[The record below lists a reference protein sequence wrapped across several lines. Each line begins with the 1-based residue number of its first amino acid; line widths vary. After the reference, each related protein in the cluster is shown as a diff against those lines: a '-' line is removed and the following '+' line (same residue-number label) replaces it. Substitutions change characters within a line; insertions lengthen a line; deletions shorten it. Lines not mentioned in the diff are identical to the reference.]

1 MVNDITGI
9 RPAGVGCTTTPR
21 PTQRNITFEVVDSNG
36 FPVGPIPVSEVYTSV
51 TTNSCRSD
59 GRGPDPSVCL
69 LTDGDTS
76 RFTDSIAVNCGYLF
90 VGCGYD
96 ITHKWQ
102 WCPTG
107 RTGAPFILGTLMD
120 NVRSNQI
127 TVNGNST
134 SLTIGTE
141 IFP

>member
-59 GRGPDPSVCL
+59 GRGRIL
-69 LTDGDTS
+69 
-76 RFTDSIAVNCGYLF
+76 AF
-90 VGCGYD
+90 VY
-96 ITHKWQ
+96 
-102 WCPTG
+102 
-107 RTGAPFILGTLMD
+107 
-120 NVRSNQI
+120 
-127 TVNGNST
+127 
-134 SLTIGTE
+134 
-141 IFP
+141 